1 MTRILQACYFSDG
14 NILHVSLKP
23 KTSYAW
29 KSTLHGKELI
39 AKGMR
44 YIIGDGFHTKM
55 WVDL

>member
-1 MTRILQACYFSDG
+1 MTRILQYFPDG

-55 WVDL
+55 WVNL